1 MVGQVRQKRERG
13 NVYMCGRKGRAE
25 RRKRGMC
32 GSKIKKERRKVCV

>member
-1 MVGQVRQKRERG
+1 
-13 NVYMCGRKGRAE
+13 MCGRKGRAE